1 MAFLVFKCYR
11 DAGQHLM
18 KPTGETF
25 RLAGRRRGL
34 LCRAWQQQGALTNA
48 GWHVSEENLIQLH
61 NGQYNL
67 ATHRLIIDFAP
78 GREQQVCL
86 MELRDVYAYKWGD
99 DNPDPGWTPL
109 MLKCVRVLDDP
120 CNAGEREEILG
131 RVPVPVRDAPV
142 YWEFLYLQG
151 AQGREWSWGKN
162 GWTNGA
168 LLYGA
173 ALNYFRPI
181 LMAEPPAPQN

>member
-1 MAFLVFKCYR
+1 MAFLVFKCDR
-11 DAGQHLM
+11 DAGQHL

-34 LCRAWQQQGALTNA
+34 LCRAWQEQGAPTDA
-48 GWHVSEENLIQLH
+48 GWHVSEEDLIQLH
-61 NGQYNL
+61 SNGEHHL
-67 ATHRLIIDFAP
+67 ETHRLIIDFAP
-78 GREQQVCL
+78 NRNEQICL

-120 CNAGEREEILG
+120 CDAGEREEILG
-131 RVPVPVRDAPV
+131 RVPVPARDAPV

-151 AQGREWSWGKN
+151 ARGQEWNWGTV
-162 GWTNGA
+162 GLTNGA

-173 ALNYFRPI
+173 ALDYFRQF
-181 LMAEPPAPQN
+181 LMAEHPAPQN